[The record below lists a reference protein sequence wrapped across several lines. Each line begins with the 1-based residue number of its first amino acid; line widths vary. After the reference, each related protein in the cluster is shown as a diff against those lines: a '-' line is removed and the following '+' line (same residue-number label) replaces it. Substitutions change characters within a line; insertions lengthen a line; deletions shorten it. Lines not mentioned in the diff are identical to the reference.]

1 MRVLNMSP
9 RQEDVLNFIIKFK
22 QTNGYSPTIREIAR
36 GINTNSINHVYTM
49 IEELQDKGYIKFKH
63 GKQRTIVVLKFE

>member
-1 MRVLNMSP
+1 MRP
-9 RQEDVLNFIIKFK
+9 RQKDVLEFIIKFK

-36 GINTNSINHVYTM
+36 GINTNSINHVHT
-49 IEELQDKGYIKFKH
+49 ILAELQEMGYIKYVH